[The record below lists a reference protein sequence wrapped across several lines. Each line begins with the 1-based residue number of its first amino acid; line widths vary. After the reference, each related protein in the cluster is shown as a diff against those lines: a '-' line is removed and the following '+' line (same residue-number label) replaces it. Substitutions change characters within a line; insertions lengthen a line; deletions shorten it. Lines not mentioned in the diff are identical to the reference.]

1 MAQGGL
7 GEEAGFLRPAA
18 CPEASCECEARRGEL
33 GHGVVVGIFCA
44 LPAPGEIAKGQ
55 TDAGIRLRAVY
66 TQVLVVACRID
77 GTLSA
82 RCRA

>member
-1 MAQGGL
+1 MGK
-7 GEEAGFLRPAA
+7 
-18 CPEASCECEARRGEL
+18 
-33 GHGVVVGIFCA
+33 FCA